1 MKEELKGPEV
11 ENVYVAI
18 VQEKGEDNI
27 PVYDVYFI
35 NESDDILEQ
44 VLITSKGYALNK
56 ETGEKVETTTLRKDL
71 GGLIPFSAQKVEPI
85 MEDVM
90 ALTNEYWVCFW
101 VGNKMYDK
109 KYVFHSDL
117 IKEENFVY
125 IPLLNLKGV
134 LVG

>member
-11 ENVYVAI
+11 KDVYVAI
-18 VQEKGEDNI
+18 VEEIGEDNT

-35 NESDDILEQ
+35 NESEDVLEQ
-44 VLITSKGYALNK
+44 VLITSKGYAINK
-56 ETGEKVETTTLRKDL
+56 ESGEKVETTTLRKDL

-101 VGNKMYDK
+101 IGNKMYDK
-109 KYVFHSDL
+109 KYIFHSDL
-117 IKEENFVY
+117 IKEENFKY
-125 IPLLNLKGV
+125 IPTLNLKGV
-134 LVG
+134 MVG

>member
-11 ENVYVAI
+11 KNVYVAI
-18 VQEKGEDNI
+18 VQEFGENNL

-44 VLITSKGYALNK
+44 VLITSKGYATN
-56 ETGEKVETTTLRKDL
+56 EGTGEKVETTTLRKDL

-90 ALTNEYWVCFW
+90 ALTNEYWACFW

-134 LVG
+134 IVG

>member
-18 VQEKGEDNI
+18 VQEVGEDNL
-27 PVYDVYFI
+27 PVFDVYFI

-44 VLITSKGYALNK
+44 VLITSKGYAINK

>member
-1 MKEELKGPEV
+1 MREELKGPEA

-18 VQEKGEDNI
+18 VQELGEDD
-27 PVYDVYFI
+27 VMLYDVYLI
-35 NESDDILEQ
+35 NEREDILEQ
-44 VLITSKGYALNK
+44 VLITSKGYATNK

-101 VGNKMYDK
+101 IGNKMYDK
-109 KYVFHSDL
+109 KFIVHSDL

-125 IPLLNLKGV
+125 ISLLNLKGV
-134 LVG
+134 MVG

>member
-1 MKEELKGPEV
+1 MREELKGPEA

-18 VQEKGEDNI
+18 VQELGEDDVM
-27 PVYDVYFI
+27 VYDVYLI
-35 NESDDILEQ
+35 NEREDILEQ
-44 VLITSKGYALNK
+44 VLITSKGYATNK

-101 VGNKMYDK
+101 IGNKMYDK
-109 KYVFHSDL
+109 KFIVHSDL

-125 IPLLNLKGV
+125 ISLLNLKGV
-134 LVG
+134 MVG